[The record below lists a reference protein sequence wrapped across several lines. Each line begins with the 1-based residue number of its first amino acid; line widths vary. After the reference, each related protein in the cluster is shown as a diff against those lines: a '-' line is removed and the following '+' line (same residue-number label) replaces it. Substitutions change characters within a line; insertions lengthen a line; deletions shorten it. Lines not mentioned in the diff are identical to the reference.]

1 MKKKLLLL
9 TVIVALIFT
18 LSFGVVSTAYAS
30 ELNEVFTYQDESINS
45 VFTLKDET
53 SYECNATNPESGD
66 TVDFS
71 GNYVKQGNRII
82 FYLAGEVFLEAEVG
96 ENNTLTMVDSETP
109 EESILPDIE
118 LGEIKDIEAYTS
130 QIVEYIIAGI
140 LGLLG
145 TSAVAVFFRKQL
157 KSLVASVINGL
168 KALKENKDTAEED
181 IKKIKDEADKTLA
194 SLKNVKEEMLE
205 INKKEFEAL
214 NRQVSLLSKVVLYMA
229 GGMKELVA
237 NGTSE
242 TVCNL
247 LQEPKKEVSE
257 NASEEIQ

>member
-1 MKKKLLLL
+1 MNKRFFL
-9 TVIVALIFT
+9 TVIVALMFT

-30 ELNEVFTYQDESINS
+30 ELNEVFTYQDESINA

-53 SYECNATNPESGD
+53 SYECNGTNPESGD

-96 ENNTLTMVDSETP
+96 EDNTLTMVDSETP
-109 EESILPDIE
+109 EEPILPETE
-118 LGEIKDIEAYTS
+118 LDEIKIIEAYTS
-130 QIVEYIIAGI
+130 QILEYIIAGV

-157 KSLVASVINGL
+157 KNLIASVLSGL
-168 KALKENKDTAEED
+168 KALKDNKETAEED
-181 IKKIKDEADKTLA
+181 IEKIKDEADKTLA

-229 GGMKELVA
+229 GGTKELVV

-242 TVCNL
+242 SIYNL
-247 LQEPKKEVSE
+247 LKNFDMEVNFDGSKK
-257 NASEEIQ
+257 IQ